1 MQHVVHIIL
10 FIYFINP
17 IILALSEA
25 WESVAAAKKE
35 VIILSCNSHVFRKSD
50 YNIPHLNVMTI
61 DI

>member
-35 VIILSCNSHVFRKSD
+35 VIILS
-50 YNIPHLNVMTI
+50 
-61 DI
+61 